1 MSGIFPTF
9 GWFSLGIKQALLYVM
24 LANVCVEHRY
34 EVSLYRHSAFFTII
48 LVFFLCHCP
57 AFLVYVIVRFFLFMS
72 FPDALLFQ
80 SLPAPLNVIAR
91 LDRAICLRLRL
102 SRFRILR
109 SSRSMT
115 TTKAITF
122 LFVSLPDALLFQSL
136 PDLIGQSNSLSSGIC
151 GFSPCHLRLLSLSSA
166 AFLSVII
173 RLDRI
178 IHAAEYHFLC
188 HLLSRPP
195 GEA

>member
-1 MSGIFPTF
+1 
-9 GWFSLGIKQALLYVM
+9 M
-24 LANVCVEHRY
+24 LADVCVEHRY

-72 FPDALLFQ
+72 F
-80 SLPAPLNVIAR
+80 
-91 LDRAICLRLRL
+91 
-102 SRFRILR
+102 
-109 SSRSMT
+109 
-115 TTKAITF
+115 
-122 LFVSLPDALLFQSL
+122 PDALLFQSL

-178 IHAAEYHFLC
+178 IHAAEYHFLGP
-188 HLLSRPP
+188 LLSHPP

>member
-1 MSGIFPTF
+1 MRYLFTVIRLFLQLS
-9 GWFSLGIKQALLYVM
+9 WFSFYATARL
-24 LANVCVEHRY
+24 
-34 EVSLYRHSAFFTII
+34 
-48 LVFFLCHCP
+48 
-57 AFLVYVIVRFFLFMS
+57 FLFMS
-72 FPDALLFQ
+72 LSGFSYLCHFPTLFSFSHCPHPLT
-80 SLPAPLNVIAR
+80 SLPDFFFIYVIAR

-178 IHAAEYHFLC
+178 IHAAEYHFLGP
-188 HLLSRPP
+188 LLSHPP

>member
-24 LANVCVEHRY
+24 LADVCVEYGY

-80 SLPAPLNVIAR
+80 SLPAPLNVISQHFPLSVVAR
-91 LDRAICLRLRL
+91 LDRAIQQ
-102 SRFRILR
+102 FI
-109 SSRSMT
+109 
-115 TTKAITF
+115 F
-122 LFVSLPDALLFQSL
+122 W
-136 PDLIGQSNSLSSGIC
+136 
-151 GFSPCHLRLLSLSSA
+151 HLRLFSLSSA
-166 AFLSVII
+166 AFLSVICCLARRERHDRSISHKKIPGMSGDFCSKQQFYISGKIFLPRLI
-173 RLDRI
+173 RVIWVSIEVARFSL
-178 IHAAEYHFLC
+178 
-188 HLLSRPP
+188 PP
-195 GEA
+195 LIMPRT

>member
-24 LANVCVEHRY
+24 LADVCVEHRY

-48 LVFFLCHCP
+48 LVFFLCHYP

-80 SLPAPLNVIAR
+80 SLPDFFFIYVIAR

-151 GFSPCHLRLLSLSSA
+151 GFSPCHLRLFSLSLSG
-166 AFLSVII
+166 LT
-173 RLDRI
+173 
-178 IHAAEYHFLC
+178 
-188 HLLSRPP
+188 
-195 GEA
+195 G